1 VEPLQID
8 APDAAT
14 GMALAEKLAQLGGR
28 ADLVSIGARLRVSVS
43 LQSASRDFVPRSLA
57 ATREWLE
64 ECELDSTSVRLDGH
78 THLLRADR
86 PRVGAYKH

>member
-1 VEPLQID
+1 MEPLQID
-8 APDAAT
+8 VPNPRSGMVLAA
-14 GMALAEKLAQLGGR
+14 KLARIG
-28 ADLVSIGARLRVSVS
+28 ANAELVSDGGGLRVSVS
-43 LQSASRDFVPRSLA
+43 LRFAGRELVPRSLA

-86 PRVGAYKH
+86 PRVAQQS